1 MAGQNPVMQLVRSLD
16 PRTGSVYGDPFREEA
31 AIRSEAARQR
41 QVAAIAGELRG
52 KMEAQNP
59 DYGSIAKSMASML
72 GNNSAGKNVGIP
84 ETGENSVEDIK
95 RLLEMK
101 SATARRNQED
111 LILSAAENAPRGMVS
126 RGYDLLSRKDWQG
139 RAAQTAYGVG
149 LVGGTGAGLTAAGQ
163 GLMALTQYLQQGMQS
178 EQEREQPLA

>member
-1 MAGQNPVMQLVRSLD
+1 MAGQNPLMQLVRSLD

-31 AIRSEAARQR
+31 AIRAEAARQR
-41 QVAAIAGELRG
+41 QIAAIAGGLRG
-52 KMEAQNP
+52 RMEAQSP

-72 GNNSAGKNVGIP
+72 GNNPAGRNVGIP
-84 ETGENSVEDIK
+84 ETGQNSVEDIK

-101 SATARRNQED
+101 SATARRNQEEM
-111 LILSAAENAPRGMVS
+111 ILSAAENAPRGMVS

-139 RAAQTAYGVG
+139 RAAQTAVGLG
-149 LVGGTGAGLTAAGQ
+149 LVGGAGAGMTAAGA
-163 GLMALTQYLQQGMQS
+163 GLMALTQYMQQGIQS